1 LGEIREREE
10 EIRRSEGETVARAS
24 LGDSAEGIDGEEGLR
39 GMGEGRGGGAV
50 FEGAKK
56 FIGGAEFE
64 EGGGTVFE
72 GTKGVAVGAK
82 LNDGLD

>member
-1 LGEIREREE
+1 MGEIREREE

-24 LGDSAEGIDGEEGLR
+24 LGESAEETEGEECLR
-39 GMGEGRGGGAV
+39 GTGDGSEGGAA
-50 FEGAKK
+50 FGGAKK
-56 FIGGAEFE
+56 FGGGAGVA

-82 LNDGLD
+82 EKDGVG